1 MAIEVAKGEGLK
13 LDRRGIDADF
23 LLDVRNRKYT
33 YDELMSK
40 LTELK
45 SQMDE
50 EISKS
55 VIPDEISV
63 DMVNDLLLYA
73 RNKFNQK

>member
-1 MAIEVAKGEGLK
+1 
-13 LDRRGIDADF
+13 
-23 LLDVRNRKYT
+23 
-33 YDELMSK
+33 MSK